1 MSNPKYWRDC
11 YMRRILPFIIF
22 TIYCIPYVYLSIRK
36 DFEDDSKINYI
47 IMAMVTVVLS
57 YLIGL
62 IRADLSL
69 ILGNIVSFSTSYFY
83 NALRLP
89 DPKWEKYFSPV
100 TSVEQIVLI
109 SLAALV
115 LQMIVYT
122 VARKRAK
129 RYIRNAMVSK

>member
-1 MSNPKYWRDC
+1 
-11 YMRRILPFIIF
+11 MRRILPFIIF

-47 IMAMVTVVLS
+47 IMAMVTVILS
-57 YLIGL
+57 YLSGL

>member
-1 MSNPKYWRDC
+1 
-11 YMRRILPFIIF
+11 MRRILPFIIF

-57 YLIGL
+57 YLSGL

-109 SLAALV
+109 SLTALV

>member
-1 MSNPKYWRDC
+1 
-11 YMRRILPFIIF
+11 MRRILPFIIF

-57 YLIGL
+57 YLSGL

-69 ILGNIVSFSTSYFY
+69 ILGNIVSFSTTYFY